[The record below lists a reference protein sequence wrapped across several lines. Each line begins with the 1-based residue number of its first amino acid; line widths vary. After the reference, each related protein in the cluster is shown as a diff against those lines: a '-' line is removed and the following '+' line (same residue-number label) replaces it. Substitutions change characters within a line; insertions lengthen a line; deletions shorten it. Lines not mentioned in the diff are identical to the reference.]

1 MKIKQ
6 KQINN
11 ISLLV
16 IAVIFIAV
24 STRLDLFKENYSTL
38 SLSTKGYFLFLF
50 MGLLAGIVLAYNTY
64 LISGKKY
71 ALLVFIALLLGTI
84 IPHDITYNL
93 QGNLHLLNAYLG
105 FVLMEVV
112 MFINVYIYSF
122 INYKKSKTI
131 SYILIISLIIAILSY
146 TRYMCVNTLSELVV
160 MLTNLFVVYLINK

>member
-16 IAVIFIAV
+16 IAVIFTAV

-71 ALLVFIALLLGTI
+71 ALLMFIALLLGTI

-112 MFINVYIYSF
+112 MFINVYKYSF

-131 SYILIISLIIAILSY
+131 SYILIISLIIAFLSY

>member
-71 ALLVFIALLLGTI
+71 ALLMFIALLLGTI

-112 MFINVYIYSF
+112 MFINVYKYSF

-131 SYILIISLIIAILSY
+131 SYILIISLIIAFLSY
-146 TRYMCVNTLSELVV
+146 TRYMCVNTLSELIV

>member
-71 ALLVFIALLLGTI
+71 ALLMFIALLLGTI

-112 MFINVYIYSF
+112 MFINVYKYSF

-131 SYILIISLIIAILSY
+131 SYILIISLIIAFLSY